1 MVRLTTIEI
10 LSAIKGEIY
19 RVRSAILTK
28 LFASILTMGVPTK
41 IGVLPALNRKT
52 NEVQLMISKKQ
63 LIYFSNMETAKGTRM
78 DAK

>member
-1 MVRLTTIEI
+1 MLRFTTIEL
-10 LSAIKGEIY
+10 LSAIKGQIY
-19 RVRSAILTK
+19 RVRWAISRK
-28 LFASILTMGVPTK
+28 LFASILTMGMPTT
-41 IGVLPALNRKT
+41 IGVLFTLNRKT